1 MGEIFQLLTYV
12 ECGCGL
18 SAILVA
24 EEVRK
29 SYRMGEIVVEALRG
43 VSLEIRRGEFTAIF
57 GPSGSGKS
65 TLLNILSGLDR
76 PDEGKVLIN
85 GTDISTLSPDKLAE
99 TRLRQIGFVFQ
110 SFSLLPSLSVLRNVE
125 LPLALADVAEAKSL
139 RRAESILAL
148 VGLEKRLHHHPTEL
162 SGGEQQRVAIARAL
176 INEPDIVFADE
187 PTGNLDTSTGLR
199 IVDLMRGLNREK
211 GQTFLVVTHDQNVAK
226 ASDRILYLEDGEI
239 KPFKENV

>member
-1 MGEIFQLLTYV
+1 V
-12 ECGCGL
+12 WCGL

-29 SYRMGEIVVEALRG
+29 SYRMGAIVVEALRG

-76 PDEGKVLIN
+76 PDEGKVLVN
-85 GTDISTLSPDKLAE
+85 GTDISTLSPDELAE

-199 IVDLMRGLNREK
+199 IVDLMRRLNKEK
-211 GQTFLVVTHDQNVAK
+211 SQTFLVVTHDQNVAK
-226 ASDRILYLEDGEI
+226 ASDHILYLEDGEI
-239 KPFKENV
+239 KRFKENV

>member
-1 MGEIFQLLTYV
+1 
-12 ECGCGL
+12 L

-29 SYRMGEIVVEALRG
+29 SYRMGAIVVEALRG

-76 PDEGKVLIN
+76 PDEGKVLVN
-85 GTDISTLSPDKLAE
+85 GTDISTLSPDELAE

-199 IVDLMRGLNREK
+199 IVDLMRRLNKEK
-211 GQTFLVVTHDQNVAK
+211 SQTFLVVTHDQNVAK
-226 ASDRILYLEDGEI
+226 ASDHILYLEDGEI
-239 KPFKENV
+239 KRFKENV